1 MRINAGDHE
10 ARKACF
16 RSLSAHS
23 LADAGHMLHH
33 DQPERLAQLIE
44 TFLRRAL
51 SALTASV
58 PGPGRLGRH
67 VRMSTECRALP
78 NYDLHCHST
87 ASDGL
92 LAPAELV
99 KRAAGNGVDIL
110 ALTDHD
116 EISGL
121 AEARA
126 RAAELCL
133 RFVDGVEVS
142 ISWGGITI
150 HVVGLNIDPDNAQLE
165 QGLRSRYAK
174 AAPSA
179 PRMMADDLAR
189 AGIPG
194 SLEGA
199 YAYVDNPNL
208 IGRTHFARF
217 LVEKR
222 YVNDVKSAF
231 QHYLVSGKPG
241 YVPHQ
246 WATLADGLAY
256 IRAGGGVAVLAHPGT
271 LQAHAHRD
279 CASSWA
285 NSRMAAAPASRWSPA
300 AIRVEQFLEYAILAK
315 EFGLLASRGSD
326 FHGPGES
333 RVDLGQLPDLSADL
347 KPVWHDW

>member
-1 MRINAGDHE
+1 M
-10 ARKACF
+10 
-16 RSLSAHS
+16 
-23 LADAGHMLHH
+23 
-33 DQPERLAQLIE
+33 QPLL
-44 TFLRRAL
+44 
-51 SALTASV
+51 
-58 PGPGRLGRH
+58 
-67 VRMSTECRALP
+67 

-99 KRAAGNGVDIL
+99 RRALANGVDVL

-121 AEARA
+121 TEARDQ
-126 RAAELCL
+126 AAALGL

-142 ISWGGITI
+142 VSWGGTTI
-150 HVVGLNIDPDNAQLE
+150 HVLGLNIDPGNAQLQ
-165 QGLRSRYAK
+165 QGLHGIREGRRERAK
-174 AAPSA
+174 K
-179 PRMMADDLAR
+179 MAEDLER

-222 YVNDVKSAF
+222 YVSDVKSAF

-246 WATLADGLAY
+246 WATLEDGLAY
-256 IRAGGGVAVLAHPGT
+256 IKAGSGVAVVAHPGRYKLT
-271 LQAHAHRD
+271 RTEMRKFLGEFKD
-279 CASSWA
+279 GGGTGIEVVTSSHTA
-285 NSRMAAAPASRWSPA
+285 
-300 AIRVEQFLEYAILAK
+300 EQFLEYAILAG
-315 EFGLLASRGSD
+315 EFGFLASRGSD

-333 RVDLGQLPDLSADL
+333 RVDLGRLPSLSADL

>member
-1 MRINAGDHE
+1 MQR
-10 ARKACF
+10 
-16 RSLSAHS
+16 
-23 LADAGHMLHH
+23 
-33 DQPERLAQLIE
+33 
-44 TFLRRAL
+44 T
-51 SALTASV
+51 
-58 PGPGRLGRH
+58 
-67 VRMSTECRALP
+67 P

-92 LAPAELV
+92 LAPADLV
-99 KRAAGNGVDIL
+99 RRAAGNGVEIL

-116 EISGL
+116 ELCGL

-126 RAAELCL
+126 QAKALGL
-133 RFVDGVEVS
+133 RFIDGVEVS
-142 ISWGGITI
+142 ISWGGIAI
-150 HVVGLNIDPDNAQLE
+150 HVVGLNINPHNQQLQ
-165 QGLRSRYAK
+165 QGLQSIRQGRAERAK
-174 AAPSA
+174 K
-179 PRMMADDLAR
+179 MAQDLER
-189 AGIPG
+189 VGIPG

-246 WATLADGLAY
+246 WATLADALSY
-256 IRAGGGVAVLAHPGT
+256 IKSGGGIAVVAHPGRYRLT
-271 LQAHAHRD
+271 RTEMRAFLGEFRD
-279 CASSWA
+279 GGGAGIEVVTSSHT
-285 NSRMAAAPASRWSPA
+285 P
-300 AIRVEQFLEYAILAK
+300 EQSLEYAILAK
-315 EFGLLASRGSD
+315 EFGFLASRGSD

-333 RVDLGQLPDLSADL
+333 RVDLGGLPDLAADL

>member
-1 MRINAGDHE
+1 M
-10 ARKACF
+10 
-16 RSLSAHS
+16 
-23 LADAGHMLHH
+23 
-33 DQPERLAQLIE
+33 
-44 TFLRRAL
+44 
-51 SALTASV
+51 
-58 PGPGRLGRH
+58 
-67 VRMSTECRALP
+67 P

-92 LAPAELV
+92 LAPATLV
-99 KRAAGNGVDIL
+99 ERAAGNGVDVL

-121 AEARA
+121 AEARS
-126 RAAELCL
+126 RAAELDL
-133 RFVDGVEVS
+133 RFIDGVEVS
-142 ISWGGITI
+142 VSWGGITI
-150 HVVGLNIDPDNAQLE
+150 HIVGLNIDPDNAQLQ
-165 QGLRSRYAK
+165 QGLQAIRQGRTERAK
-174 AAPSA
+174 K
-179 PRMMADDLAR
+179 MAQDLAR

-222 YVNDVKSAF
+222 YVSDVKSAF
-231 QHYLVSGKPG
+231 QHYLVNGKPG

-246 WATLADGLAY
+246 WATLDDGLAC
-256 IRAGGGVAVLAHPGT
+256 IKAGGGVAVLAHPGRYKLT
-271 LQAHAHRD
+271 RTEMRKFLGEFKD
-279 CASSWA
+279 GGGTGIEVVTSSHT
-285 NSRMAAAPASRWSPA
+285 
-300 AIRVEQFLEYAILAK
+300 VEQFLQYGILAQ

-333 RVDLGQLPDLSADL
+333 RVDLGKLPNVAADL

>member
-1 MRINAGDHE
+1 M
-10 ARKACF
+10 
-16 RSLSAHS
+16 
-23 LADAGHMLHH
+23 
-33 DQPERLAQLIE
+33 Q
-44 TFLRRAL
+44 T
-51 SALTASV
+51 V
-58 PGPGRLGRH
+58 
-67 VRMSTECRALP
+67 P

-92 LAPAELV
+92 LAPVDLV
-99 KRAAGNGVDIL
+99 RRAAGNGVDVL

-116 EISGL
+116 EICGL

-126 RAAELCL
+126 EAADIGL
-133 RFVDGVEVS
+133 RFVNGVEVS
-142 ISWGGITI
+142 VSWGGITI
-150 HVVGLNIDPDNAQLE
+150 HIVGLNIDPDNPQLQ
-165 QGLRSRYAK
+165 QGLHAIREGRTERAK
-174 AAPSA
+174 K
-179 PRMMADDLAR
+179 MAEDLAR
-189 AGIPG
+189 VGIPG

-246 WATLADGLAY
+246 WATLEEGLGY
-256 IRAGGGVAVLAHPGT
+256 IKAGGGVAVVAHPGRYKLT
-271 LQAHAHRD
+271 RTEMRKFFGEFKD
-279 CASSWA
+279 GGGSGVEVVTSSHTA
-285 NSRMAAAPASRWSPA
+285 
-300 AIRVEQFLEYAILAK
+300 EQFLEYAILAK
-315 EFGLLASRGSD
+315 EFGFLASRGSD

-333 RVDLGQLPDLSADL
+333 RIDLGKLPNLNADL

>member
-1 MRINAGDHE
+1 M
-10 ARKACF
+10 
-16 RSLSAHS
+16 
-23 LADAGHMLHH
+23 
-33 DQPERLAQLIE
+33 P
-44 TFLRRAL
+44 T
-51 SALTASV
+51 
-58 PGPGRLGRH
+58 
-67 VRMSTECRALP
+67 P

-99 KRAAGNGVDIL
+99 RRAAGNGVDML

-121 AEARA
+121 TEARA
-126 RAAELCL
+126 QAGELGL

-142 ISWGGITI
+142 ISWGGIAI
-150 HVVGLNIDPDNAQLE
+150 HIVGLNIDPRNAQLQ
-165 QGLRSRYAK
+165 QGLHGIRQGRTERAK
-174 AAPSA
+174 K
-179 PRMMADDLAR
+179 MAQDLAR
-189 AGIPG
+189 AGIAG

-222 YVNDVKSAF
+222 YVSDVKSAF
-231 QHYLVSGKPG
+231 QHYLVSGKAG

-246 WATLADGLAY
+246 WATLENGLAY
-256 IRAGGGVAVLAHPGT
+256 IKAGGGVAVVAHPGRYKLT
-271 LQAHAHRD
+271 RTEMRKFLGEFKDGGGAGVEVIT
-279 CASSWA
+279 SSHTG
-285 NSRMAAAPASRWSPA
+285 
-300 AIRVEQFLEYAILAK
+300 EQFLEYAILAN

-333 RVDLGQLPDLSADL
+333 RVDLGRLPNLAADL

>member
-1 MRINAGDHE
+1 MP
-10 ARKACF
+10 
-16 RSLSAHS
+16 S
-23 LADAGHMLHH
+23 
-33 DQPERLAQLIE
+33 PE
-44 TFLRRAL
+44 
-51 SALTASV
+51 
-58 PGPGRLGRH
+58 
-67 VRMSTECRALP
+67 

-92 LAPAELV
+92 LSPAEV
-99 KRAAGNGVDIL
+99 VRRAAGNGVEVL

-116 EISGL
+116 EVSGL
-121 AEARA
+121 SEARA
-126 RAAELCL
+126 QAAELDL

-150 HVVGLNIDPDNAQLE
+150 HIVGLNINPDSLRLQ
-165 QGLRSRYAK
+165 QGLQAIRQGRAERAK
-174 AAPSA
+174 Q
-179 PRMMADDLAR
+179 MAQDLER

-222 YVNDVKSAF
+222 YVSDVKSAF

-246 WATLADGLAY
+246 WATLEEGLAC
-256 IRAGGGVAVLAHPGT
+256 IKAGGGLAVVAHPGRYKLT
-271 LQAHAHRD
+271 RTEMRNFLGEFKDGGGAGIEVVT
-279 CASSWA
+279 SSHTA
-285 NSRMAAAPASRWSPA
+285 
-300 AIRVEQFLEYAILAK
+300 EQYLEYAILAR

-333 RVDLGQLPDLSADL
+333 RIDLGKLPQLAADL
-347 KPVWHDW
+347 TPVWHDW

>member
-1 MRINAGDHE
+1 MQR
-10 ARKACF
+10 
-16 RSLSAHS
+16 
-23 LADAGHMLHH
+23 
-33 DQPERLAQLIE
+33 
-44 TFLRRAL
+44 T
-51 SALTASV
+51 
-58 PGPGRLGRH
+58 
-67 VRMSTECRALP
+67 P

-92 LAPAELV
+92 LAPADLV
-99 KRAAGNGVDIL
+99 RRAAGNGVEIL

-116 EISGL
+116 ELCGL

-126 RAAELCL
+126 EAKALGL
-133 RFVDGVEVS
+133 RFIDGVEVS

-150 HVVGLNIDPDNAQLE
+150 HVVGLNINSHNQQLQ
-165 QGLRSRYAK
+165 QGLQSIRQGRAERAK
-174 AAPSA
+174 K
-179 PRMMADDLAR
+179 MAQDLER
-189 AGIPG
+189 VGIPG

-246 WATLADGLAY
+246 WATLADALSY
-256 IRAGGGVAVLAHPGT
+256 IKSGGGIAVVAHPGRYRLT
-271 LQAHAHRD
+271 RTEMRAFLGEFRD
-279 CASSWA
+279 GGGAGIEVVTSSHT
-285 NSRMAAAPASRWSPA
+285 P
-300 AIRVEQFLEYAILAK
+300 EQSLEYAILAK
-315 EFGLLASRGSD
+315 EFGFLASRGSD

-333 RVDLGQLPDLSADL
+333 RVDLGGLPDLAADL

>member
-1 MRINAGDHE
+1 M
-10 ARKACF
+10 
-16 RSLSAHS
+16 
-23 LADAGHMLHH
+23 
-33 DQPERLAQLIE
+33 QL
-44 TFLRRAL
+44 T
-51 SALTASV
+51 
-58 PGPGRLGRH
+58 
-67 VRMSTECRALP
+67 P

-99 KRAAGNGVDIL
+99 RRAAGNGVDIL

-121 AEARA
+121 ADARA
-126 RAAELCL
+126 QAAESGM

-142 ISWGGITI
+142 ISWGGISI
-150 HVVGLNIDPDNAQLE
+150 HVVGLNIDPANARLQ
-165 QGLRSRYAK
+165 QGLQAIRQGRTERAK
-174 AAPSA
+174 
-179 PRMMADDLAR
+179 RMAEDLAR
-189 AGIPG
+189 VGIPG
-194 SLEGA
+194 SLAGA

-222 YVNDVKSAF
+222 YVSDVKSAF

-246 WATLADGLAY
+246 WATLEDGLAY
-256 IRAGGGVAVLAHPGT
+256 IKAGGGVAVLAHPGRYKLT
-271 LQAHAHRD
+271 RSEMRKFLGEFKD
-279 CASSWA
+279 GGGGGIEVITSSHS
-285 NSRMAAAPASRWSPA
+285 N
-300 AIRVEQFLEYAILAK
+300 EQILEYAILAQ

-333 RVDLGQLPDLSADL
+333 RIDLGKLPNLAADL

>member
-1 MRINAGDHE
+1 MQ
-10 ARKACF
+10 
-16 RSLSAHS
+16 SA
-23 LADAGHMLHH
+23 
-33 DQPERLAQLIE
+33 PK
-44 TFLRRAL
+44 
-51 SALTASV
+51 
-58 PGPGRLGRH
+58 
-67 VRMSTECRALP
+67 
-78 NYDLHCHST
+78 YDLHCHST

-99 KRAAGNGVDIL
+99 RRAAGNGVGVL

-116 EISGL
+116 EVSGL

-126 RAAELCL
+126 QATESGL
-133 RFVDGVEVS
+133 RFIDGVEVS

-150 HVVGLNIDPDNAQLE
+150 HIVGLNIDPGNAQLR
-165 QGLRSRYAK
+165 QGLQANREGRTERAK
-174 AAPSA
+174 
-179 PRMMADDLAR
+179 RMAQDLAR

-199 YAYVDNPNL
+199 YAYVDNPKL

-217 LVEKR
+217 LAEKR
-222 YVNDVKSAF
+222 YVKDVKSAF

-246 WATLADGLAY
+246 WASLEEALAY
-256 IRAGGGVAVLAHPGT
+256 IKAGAGVAVVAHPGRYKLT
-271 LQAHAHRD
+271 RTEMRKFLGEFKDGGGAGIEVVT
-279 CASSWA
+279 SSHTA
-285 NSRMAAAPASRWSPA
+285 
-300 AIRVEQFLEYAILAK
+300 EQFLEYAILAK

-333 RVDLGQLPDLSADL
+333 RVDLGMLPKLSADL

>member
-1 MRINAGDHE
+1 M
-10 ARKACF
+10 
-16 RSLSAHS
+16 
-23 LADAGHMLHH
+23 
-33 DQPERLAQLIE
+33 
-44 TFLRRAL
+44 
-51 SALTASV
+51 
-58 PGPGRLGRH
+58 
-67 VRMSTECRALP
+67 P

-99 KRAAGNGVDIL
+99 RRAAGNGVDIL

-126 RAAELCL
+126 RAAELGL

-142 ISWGGITI
+142 VSWGGISI
-150 HVVGLNIDPDNAQLE
+150 HIVGLNIDPGNAQLQ
-165 QGLRSRYAK
+165 QGLHAIRQGRSERARK
-174 AAPSA
+174 
-179 PRMMADDLAR
+179 MALDLAR
-189 AGIPG
+189 VGIPG

-199 YAYVDNPNL
+199 YAFVDNPHL

-222 YVNDVKSAF
+222 YVSDVKSAF

-246 WATLADGLAY
+246 WATLEEALAY
-256 IRAGGGVAVLAHPGT
+256 IRAGGGIAVVAHPGRYKLT
-271 LQAHAHRD
+271 RTEMRRFLGEFKDGGGAGIEVIT
-279 CASSWA
+279 SSH
-285 NSRMAAAPASRWSPA
+285 SG
-300 AIRVEQFLEYAILAK
+300 EQFLEYAFLAH

-333 RVDLGQLPDLSADL
+333 RVDLGKLPNLAADL

>member
-1 MRINAGDHE
+1 M
-10 ARKACF
+10 
-16 RSLSAHS
+16 
-23 LADAGHMLHH
+23 
-33 DQPERLAQLIE
+33 
-44 TFLRRAL
+44 
-51 SALTASV
+51 
-58 PGPGRLGRH
+58 
-67 VRMSTECRALP
+67 P

-99 KRAAGNGVDIL
+99 RRAAGNGVDIL

-126 RAAELCL
+126 QAATLAL
-133 RFVDGVEVS
+133 RFIDGVEVS

-150 HVVGLNIDPDNAQLE
+150 HVVGLNIDPGSQQLQ
-165 QGLRSRYAK
+165 QGLHAIRQGRAERARK
-174 AAPSA
+174 
-179 PRMMADDLAR
+179 MAEDLAR
-189 AGIPG
+189 VGIPG

-199 YAYVDNPNL
+199 YAYVENPNL

-217 LVEKR
+217 LAEKR
-222 YVNDVKSAF
+222 YVSDVKSAF

-246 WATLADGLAY
+246 WATLDEALAC
-256 IRAGGGVAVLAHPGT
+256 IRASGGIPVVAHPGRYKLT
-271 LQAHAHRD
+271 RAEMRRFLGEFKDGGGAGIEVIT
-279 CASSWA
+279 SSHT
-285 NSRMAAAPASRWSPA
+285 P
-300 AIRVEQFLEYAILAK
+300 EQFLEYAILAR
-315 EFGLLASRGSD
+315 EFGFLASRGSD

-333 RVDLGQLPDLSADL
+333 RVDLGKLPNLAADL

>member
-1 MRINAGDHE
+1 M
-10 ARKACF
+10 
-16 RSLSAHS
+16 
-23 LADAGHMLHH
+23 
-33 DQPERLAQLIE
+33 QPVL
-44 TFLRRAL
+44 
-51 SALTASV
+51 
-58 PGPGRLGRH
+58 
-67 VRMSTECRALP
+67 

-92 LAPAELV
+92 LAPAEV
-99 KRAAGNGVDIL
+99 VRRAAGNGVGVL

-126 RAAELCL
+126 QATESGL
-133 RFVDGVEVS
+133 RFIEGVEVS
-142 ISWGGITI
+142 ISWGGIAI
-150 HVVGLNIDPDNAQLE
+150 HIVGLNIDPGNVQLR
-165 QGLRSRYAK
+165 QGLQAIRQGRAERAK
-174 AAPSA
+174 RIAQ
-179 PRMMADDLAR
+179 DLAR

-199 YAYVDNPNL
+199 YAYVDNPKL

-222 YVNDVKSAF
+222 YVSDVKSAF

-246 WATLADGLAY
+246 WASLEEALAY
-256 IRAGGGVAVLAHPGT
+256 IKAGAGLAVVAHPGRYKLT
-271 LQAHAHRD
+271 RAEMRKFLGEFKDGGGAGIEVVT
-279 CASSWA
+279 SSHTA
-285 NSRMAAAPASRWSPA
+285 
-300 AIRVEQFLEYAILAK
+300 EQCLAYAMLAK

-333 RVDLGQLPDLSADL
+333 RVDLGMLPGLSADL

>member
-1 MRINAGDHE
+1 
-10 ARKACF
+10 
-16 RSLSAHS
+16 
-23 LADAGHMLHH
+23 ML
-33 DQPERLAQLIE
+33 R
-44 TFLRRAL
+44 T
-51 SALTASV
+51 
-58 PGPGRLGRH
+58 
-67 VRMSTECRALP
+67 P

-99 KRAAGNGVDIL
+99 QRAAGNGVEIL

-116 EISGL
+116 EICGL
-121 AEARA
+121 AEARTQA
-126 RAAELCL
+126 TALGL

-150 HVVGLNIDPDNAQLE
+150 HVVGLNIDPQNPQLQ
-165 QGLRSRYAK
+165 QGLQAIRQGRAERARK
-174 AAPSA
+174 
-179 PRMMADDLAR
+179 MAQDLER
-189 AGIPG
+189 VGIPG

-222 YVNDVKSAF
+222 YVSDVKSAF
-231 QHYLVSGKPG
+231 HHYLVSGKPG

-246 WATLADGLAY
+246 WATLEDGLSY
-256 IRAGGGVAVLAHPGT
+256 IRAGDGIPVVAHPGRYNLT
-271 LQAHAHRD
+271 RTEMRKFLGEFRD
-279 CASSWA
+279 GGGAGIEVVTSSHT
-285 NSRMAAAPASRWSPA
+285 P
-300 AIRVEQFLEYAILAK
+300 EQFLEYAILAK
-315 EFGLLASRGSD
+315 EFGFLASRGSD

-333 RVDLGQLPDLSADL
+333 RVDLGKLPSLAADL

>member
-1 MRINAGDHE
+1 MQRT
-10 ARKACF
+10 
-16 RSLSAHS
+16 L
-23 LADAGHMLHH
+23 
-33 DQPERLAQLIE
+33 
-44 TFLRRAL
+44 
-51 SALTASV
+51 
-58 PGPGRLGRH
+58 
-67 VRMSTECRALP
+67 

-92 LAPAELV
+92 LAPADLV
-99 KRAAGNGVDIL
+99 RRAAGNGVEIL

-116 EISGL
+116 ELCGL

-126 RAAELCL
+126 EAKALGL
-133 RFVDGVEVS
+133 RFIDGVEVS

-150 HVVGLNIDPDNAQLE
+150 HVVGLNINPHNQQLQ
-165 QGLRSRYAK
+165 QGLQSIRQGRAERAK
-174 AAPSA
+174 K
-179 PRMMADDLAR
+179 MAQDLER
-189 AGIPG
+189 VGIPG

-222 YVNDVKSAF
+222 YVGDVKSAF

-246 WATLADGLAY
+246 WATLADALSY
-256 IRAGGGVAVLAHPGT
+256 IKSGGGIPVVAHPGRYKLT
-271 LQAHAHRD
+271 RTEMRTFLGEFRD
-279 CASSWA
+279 GGGAGIEVVTSSHT
-285 NSRMAAAPASRWSPA
+285 P
-300 AIRVEQFLEYAILAK
+300 EQSLEYAILAK
-315 EFGLLASRGSD
+315 EFGFLASRGSD

-333 RVDLGQLPDLSADL
+333 RVDLGRLPELAADL

>member
-1 MRINAGDHE
+1 M
-10 ARKACF
+10 
-16 RSLSAHS
+16 AH
-23 LADAGHMLHH
+23 LL
-33 DQPERLAQLIE
+33 
-44 TFLRRAL
+44 
-51 SALTASV
+51 
-58 PGPGRLGRH
+58 
-67 VRMSTECRALP
+67 

-92 LAPAELV
+92 LAPAMLV
-99 KRAAGNGVDIL
+99 ERAAGNGVDIL

-126 RAAELCL
+126 RAAELGL
-133 RFVDGVEVS
+133 RFIDGVEVS
-142 ISWGGITI
+142 VSWGGITI
-150 HVVGLNIDPDNAQLE
+150 HIVGLNVDPDNVQMQRGLQSIRQGRTERAKKMAQ
-165 QGLRSRYAK
+165 
-174 AAPSA
+174 
-179 PRMMADDLAR
+179 DLAR
-189 AGIPG
+189 VGIPG

-222 YVNDVKSAF
+222 YVSDVKSAF

-241 YVPHQ
+241 YVSHQ
-246 WATLADGLAY
+246 WATLQDGLAY
-256 IRAGGGVAVLAHPGT
+256 IKAGGGVAVLAHPGRYKLT
-271 LQAHAHRD
+271 RAEMRKFLGEFKDGGGAGIEVVT
-279 CASSWA
+279 SSHSA
-285 NSRMAAAPASRWSPA
+285 
-300 AIRVEQFLEYAILAK
+300 EQSLEYAILAR

-333 RVDLGQLPDLSADL
+333 RIDLGMLPNLAADL

>member
-1 MRINAGDHE
+1 MQA
-10 ARKACF
+10 
-16 RSLSAHS
+16 
-23 LADAGHMLHH
+23 
-33 DQPERLAQLIE
+33 
-44 TFLRRAL
+44 
-51 SALTASV
+51 V
-58 PGPGRLGRH
+58 
-67 VRMSTECRALP
+67 P

-99 KRAAGNGVDIL
+99 RRAVGNGVDIL

-126 RAAELCL
+126 QALELGL
-133 RFVDGVEVS
+133 RFIDGVEVS
-142 ISWGGITI
+142 VSWGGTTI
-150 HVVGLNIDPDNAQLE
+150 HIVGLNIDPANPQLQ
-165 QGLRSRYAK
+165 QGLHAIREGRTERAK
-174 AAPSA
+174 A
-179 PRMMADDLAR
+179 MAQDLAR

-222 YVNDVKSAF
+222 YVSDVKSAF

-246 WATLADGLAY
+246 WATLEDGLAY
-256 IRAGGGVAVLAHPGT
+256 IRAGAGVAVLAHPGRYKLT
-271 LQAHAHRD
+271 RAQMRKFLGEFKECGGAGIEVVT
-279 CASSWA
+279 SSHT
-285 NSRMAAAPASRWSPA
+285 N
-300 AIRVEQFLEYAILAK
+300 EQFLEYGMLAK
-315 EFGLLASRGSD
+315 EFGFLASRGSD

-333 RVDLGQLPDLSADL
+333 RIDLGRLPNLAADL
-347 KPVWHDW
+347 DPVWHDW